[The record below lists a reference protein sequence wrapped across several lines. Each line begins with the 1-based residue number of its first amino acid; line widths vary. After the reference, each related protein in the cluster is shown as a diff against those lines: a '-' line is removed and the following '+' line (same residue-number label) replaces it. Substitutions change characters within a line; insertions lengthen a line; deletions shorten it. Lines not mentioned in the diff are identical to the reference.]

1 MLRLYILFLA
11 FIINTTLTRVWTIE
25 GTWKN
30 LLLQSMSMSIMFVF
44 LFYYVCFMLENRK
57 HNKIDRL
64 RDEE

>member
-25 GTWKN
+25 GTWEH

-44 LFYYVCFMLENRK
+44 LFTICVLCLKIENMK
-57 HNKIDRL
+57 K
-64 RDEE
+64 

>member
-11 FIINTTLTRVWTIE
+11 FIMNTTLTRVWTIE
-25 GTWKN
+25 GTWEN

-44 LFYYVCFMLENRK
+44 LFYYVRFVIENKKRK
-57 HNKIDRL
+57 ELGEL

>member
-1 MLRLYILFLA
+1 MLRLYLLFLA

-57 HNKIDRL
+57 HEKIDSL

>member
-25 GTWKN
+25 GIWEN

-57 HNKIDRL
+57 HKK
-64 RDEE
+64 

>member
-25 GTWKN
+25 GTWEN

-44 LFYYVCFMLENRK
+44 LFTMCVLCLKIENITK
-57 HNKIDRL
+57 
-64 RDEE
+64 

>member
-25 GTWKN
+25 GTWEN

-44 LFYYVCFMLENRK
+44 LFYYMRFMLENRK
-57 HNKIDRL
+57 QKKIDRL
-64 RDEE
+64 RDEK

>member
-1 MLRLYILFLA
+1 MLRLYLLFLA

-25 GTWKN
+25 GTWEK

-57 HNKIDRL
+57 HEKIDSL

>member
-1 MLRLYILFLA
+1 MLRLYLLFLA
-11 FIINTTLTRVWTIE
+11 FIINTTFTRVWTIE
-25 GTWKN
+25 GTWEN

-57 HNKIDRL
+57 HEKIDSL

>member
-11 FIINTTLTRVWTIE
+11 FIMNTTLTRVWTSE
-25 GTWKN
+25 GTWEN

-44 LFYYVCFMLENRK
+44 LFYYVRFVIENKKRK
-57 HNKIDRL
+57 ELGEL

>member
-25 GTWKN
+25 GTWEH

-44 LFYYVCFMLENRK
+44 LFTICVLCLKIENITK
-57 HNKIDRL
+57 
-64 RDEE
+64 

>member
-25 GTWKN
+25 GTWEH

-44 LFYYVCFMLENRK
+44 LFTTCVLCLKIENITK
-57 HNKIDRL
+57 
-64 RDEE
+64 

>member
-1 MLRLYILFLA
+1 MLRLYLLFLA
-11 FIINTTLTRVWTIE
+11 FIINTTLTHVWTIE
-25 GTWKN
+25 GTWEN

-57 HNKIDRL
+57 HEKIDSL

>member
-25 GTWKN
+25 GTWEN

-44 LFYYVCFMLENRK
+44 LFCYVCFMLENRK